1 MTESTTCPECGAVVA
16 DAGAHKAWHRRMAA
30 DRTQT
35 IRDLNQRIRVGVA
48 LPDITK
54 TGR

>member
-1 MTESTTCPECGAVVA
+1 MTESTVCSECGAVVA
-16 DAGAHKAWHRRMAA
+16 DADAHKAWHRRVTA
-30 DRTQT
+30 DGTQT
-35 IRDLNQRIRVGVA
+35 IRNLNQRIRVGVA